1 MMNRKTVRQL
11 IQVFEQVRINC
22 MNGVPLRKSYQ
33 DAVRKIADKYGLTY
47 QTIGDGCRRRM
58 KLDDISTLYKLLDE
72 WMLGYP
78 EGLALQLRQNSIPV
92 AHPDIEAFFS
102 DTARGTTT
110 ATKDFTPLIAS
121 KSEGTFSFDLFETD
135 ARLLRALA
143 EIEGT
148 TPPQLIAQI
157 VQKSV
162 NKKMKKFA
170 GKL

>member
-1 MMNRKTVRQL
+1 MMSRKTVRQL
-11 IQVFEQVRINC
+11 IQVFEQVRINY
-22 MNGVPLRKSYQ
+22 MNGVPLHKSY
-33 DAVRKIADKYGLTY
+33 AVRKIADKHGLTY

-58 KLDDISTLYKLLDE
+58 KLEDISNLHKLLE
-72 WMLGYP
+72 QWMQGNP
-78 EGLALQLRQNSIPV
+78 AELALQLRQNSIPV

-102 DTARGTTT
+102 GSVRGTTT
-110 ATKDFTPLIAS
+110 ATTEFTPLNAR
-121 KSEGTFSFDLFETD
+121 KSEDTFSFHLIETD

-148 TPPQLIAQI
+148 QPPQLIAQI
-157 VQKSV
+157 VQKAV